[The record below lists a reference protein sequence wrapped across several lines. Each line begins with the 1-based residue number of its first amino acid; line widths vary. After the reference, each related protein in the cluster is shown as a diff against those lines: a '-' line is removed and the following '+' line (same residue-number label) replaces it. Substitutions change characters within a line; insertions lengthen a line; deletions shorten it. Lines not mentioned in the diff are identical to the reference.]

1 MTVKEL
7 KRGEMFALRPIEKAE
22 PLASQVFIRRKYDRS
37 MRKYWCER
45 YSDISDGKFLP
56 GDKEIYQ
63 DFVF

>member
-7 KRGEMFALRPIEKAE
+7 KRGDMFTLRPIEE
-22 PLASQVFIRRKYDRS
+22 PRESQVFIRGEYDRS
-37 MRKYWCER
+37 ERKYWCDR
-45 YSDISDGKFLP
+45 FSDISDGKFLP